1 MTDRIAFIEALVGTH
16 YRLGAQGPD
25 AWDCWSLTRHVQ
37 QELFGRRLA
46 SVEVPADTGTPSR
59 SRDGSPATIEAAW
72 WLPAALAER
81 RRWTEIARPEDGC
94 LITMTQGV
102 ERTHTGTWLDLDRGL
117 VIHTLPEQGGS
128 LDRLLDLEAVG
139 WAGFRFWRPAF

>member
-1 MTDRIAFIEALVGTH
+1 MTDRIAFVEALVGTP

-46 SVEVPADTGTPSR
+46 SVEVPADK
-59 SRDGSPATIEAAW
+59 AIEAAW

-81 RRWTEIARPEDGC
+81 RRWTETARPEDGC

>member
-1 MTDRIAFIEALVGTH
+1 VTDRIAFVEALVGTP

-46 SVEVPADTGTPSR
+46 SVEVPADK
-59 SRDGSPATIEAAW
+59 TIEAAW